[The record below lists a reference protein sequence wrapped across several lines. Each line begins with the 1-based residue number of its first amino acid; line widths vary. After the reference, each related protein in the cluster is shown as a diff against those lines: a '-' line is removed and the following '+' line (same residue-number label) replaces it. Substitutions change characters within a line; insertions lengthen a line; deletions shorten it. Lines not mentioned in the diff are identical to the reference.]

1 MIKEETPI
9 NRFQYR
15 PMLSEENEIKSDIES
30 ARVAKLLISFLE
42 KHKLKH

>member
-1 MIKEETPI
+1 MKKEEILIKPL
-9 NRFQYR
+9 QYR

-30 ARVAKLLISFLE
+30 ARATKLLISFLE